1 MGISWFFHGNRNVHK
16 RAGLPDTDT
25 QCQTFCHSLTSQPYA
40 LFTIFILGFGLRL
53 VGLRFGLPYL
63 SNFYIRPD
71 ETLIVVPAIRF
82 FETLGLPDYFAYP
95 ALMKTFCA
103 LIFQVYFF
111 ILRLFHLTS
120 VDGIVAH
127 FIQTPSQYFLL
138 ARLFSAILGSL
149 TVFFV
154 FGISRRVFSDRIG
167 LLAALIY
174 ATAPLAV
181 RDAHFGVTDT
191 FMTFLSSG
199 AVYLLLCYLD
209 CSSARESKMVLF
221 ASIAIGLAV
230 STKYTALMLLPLSM
244 AAILLKHRRG
254 VSIRT
259 LAQICILLIVPGIL
273 FIGINPY
280 VIIDYKKAI
289 GDVYGIIHAIYHP
302 SREGTGWSVALG
314 LRQVVDPLCHGP
326 GNIPGLILCG
336 IGILMMSRR
345 QEVSIKRLILLLA
358 LLSFLLLLFFAH
370 ILPYRYA
377 LPALP
382 FVAVFASKGV
392 LHFYQK
398 WSNSMSKLSAPS
410 PFPFPPKRGRGWGAG
425 KWRKAIFYIIK
436 LLIFLVVVLTAAVG
450 FLQSIRLDVFLSR
463 NDTRTLAGKW
473 ILHHV
478 SPDVPIV
485 FLGGPECEPQIYEM
499 TASIHRRIE
508 YVYRLYGKR
517 GGDIVSEIYRLQLC
531 DKRGR
536 ENPGYNVFRN
546 PEHLPVDMKM
556 VCFVI
561 PSYPLSMASI
571 NPVSLKMAGGQI
583 LEKVRFDA
591 IKNNSIHFKLDTV
604 DAFFLPFS
612 PLGDVIRPGPSIEI
626 LMIKR
631 EASLK

>member
-1 MGISWFFHGNRNVHK
+1 MGLHK
-16 RAGLPDTDT
+16 GMGLAYTDT
-25 QCQTFCHSLTSQPYA
+25 RCQTFWDWLTSQPYA
-40 LFTIFILGFGLRL
+40 LFAIFILGFGLRL

-82 FETLGLPDYFAYP
+82 FETLGHPDYFAYP
-95 ALMKTFCA
+95 AMMKTFCA
-103 LIFQVYFF
+103 LIFQGYFF
-111 ILRLFHLTS
+111 ILHLFHLTS
-120 VDGIVAH
+120 VDGMVAH
-127 FIQTPSQYFLL
+127 FIQTPSGYFLI

-154 FGISRRVFSDRIG
+154 FGIGRRVFSDRIC

-230 STKYTALMLLPLSM
+230 SSKYTALMLLPLSM
-244 AAILLKHRRG
+244 VAILLKHRRG

-259 LAQICILLIVPGIL
+259 LAPICILLIVPGIL

-289 GDVYGIIHAIYHP
+289 GDVYGILHAIYHP
-302 SREGTGWSVALG
+302 SGEGTGWSVASG

-326 GNIPGLILCG
+326 GTIPGLILCG
-336 IGILMMSRR
+336 IGILMTSRR
-345 QEVSIKRLILLLA
+345 QEVSTKTFILLVA

-392 LHFYQK
+392 LQFYQK
-398 WSNSMSKLSAPS
+398 RSHSIFKL
-410 PFPFPPKRGRGWGAG
+410 F
-425 KWRKAIFYIIK
+425 IFFI
-436 LLIFLVVVLTAAVG
+436 VVLTVTFG
-450 FLQSIRLDVFLSR
+450 LLQSIRLDVFLSR
-463 NDTRTLAGKW
+463 NDTRTLAGQW

-478 SPDVPIV
+478 SPDVPVV

-517 GGDIVSEIYRLQLC
+517 GGDIVSEIYRLQLR
-531 DKRGR
+531 DKRGQ

-556 VCFVI
+556 VCLVI

-583 LEKVRFDA
+583 LEKVCFDA
-591 IKNNSIHFKLDTV
+591 LKNNSIHFKLDTV
-604 DAFFLPFS
+604 DAFFLPFF
-612 PLGDVIRPGPSIEI
+612 PLGDVIRPGPNIEI